1 MSGWVLQIFD
11 VAKKEEEKKREKEE
25 ISLLIS
31 FFLCLRCSVYIINK
45 IFLSSLI
52 ALI

>member
-11 VAKKEEEKKREKEE
+11 VAKKEEKKQEKEE

-31 FFLCLRCSVYIINK
+31 FLCV
-45 IFLSSLI
+45 
-52 ALI
+52 